1 MSTPEE
7 IYRLA
12 RKPDPWA
19 PLDWAWAEQDG
30 TFGNRYDDPESRYR
44 VLYASSQRLG
54 CYLETLAR
62 FRPDPTLA
70 TELNQ
75 IEGENDFYAPGQVPP
90 EWFGARMLGTAA
102 FWGEYAD
109 VCGGE
114 WLSRLGSELGPRL
127 LIQFGIHE
135 LDQAVL
141 QASPP
146 RKLTQLVSRAIFNA
160 GLDGIRYP
168 SKHGSAIENWALFE
182 PFKIDVKRTDPIAL
196 DDPDLARALQL
207 LRLAIG

>member
-1 MSTPEE
+1 VSNPEE

-12 RKPDPWA
+12 RKPELWA
-19 PLDWAWAEQDG
+19 PLNWAWAELDE
-30 TFGNRYDDPESRYR
+30 TFGNRYDDPESRDR
-44 VLYASSQRLG
+44 VLYASSQKLG

-62 FRPDPTLA
+62 FRPDPMLA

-75 IEGENDFYAPGQVPP
+75 IEGENDFYPLGQVPA
-90 EWFGARMLGTAA
+90 EWFGARLLGTAA
-102 FWGEYAD
+102 FWGEYAE
-109 VCGGE
+109 VCGNE
-114 WLSRLGSELGPRL
+114 WLSRLRSELGPRL
-127 LIQFGIHE
+127 LAQFGIHD

-141 QASPP
+141 QAGAP
-146 RKLTQLVSRAIFNA
+146 RKLTQMVSRAIFNA

-168 SKHGSAIENWALFE
+168 SKYGSAIENWALFE
-182 PFKIDVKRTDPIAL
+182 PFKIEVRRTGPIAL

>member
-1 MSTPEE
+1 MSNREE

-19 PLDWAWAEQDG
+19 PLDWAWAELDG
-30 TFGNRYDDPESRYR
+30 TFGNRYDDAESRYR

-75 IEGENDFYAPGQVPP
+75 IEGENDFYPLGQVPA
-90 EWFGARMLGTAA
+90 EWFGARLLGTAA
-102 FWGEYAD
+102 FWGEYAE
-109 VCGGE
+109 VCGSE
-114 WLSRLGSELGPRL
+114 WLSRLRSVLGARL
-127 LIQFGIHE
+127 LAQFGIHD

-141 QASPP
+141 QAGAP
-146 RKLTQLVSRAIFNA
+146 RKLTQMVSRAIFNA

-168 SKHGSAIENWALFE
+168 SKYGSAIENWALFE
-182 PFKIDVKRTDPIAL
+182 PFKIEVKCTDLIAL

-207 LRLAIG
+207 LRLAVG

>member
-1 MSTPEE
+1 MINPEE

-19 PLDWAWAEQDG
+19 PLDWAWAELDG

-75 IEGENDFYAPGQVPP
+75 IEGENDFYPLGQVPA
-90 EWFGARMLGTAA
+90 EWFVARMLGTAA
-102 FWGEYAD
+102 FRGEYAD
-109 VCGGE
+109 VCGNE
-114 WLSRLGSELGPRL
+114 WLSRLRSELGPRL
-127 LIQFGIHE
+127 LTQFGIHD

-141 QASPP
+141 QAGAP
-146 RKLTQLVSRAIFNA
+146 RKLTQMVSRAIFNA

-168 SKHGSAIENWALFE
+168 SKYGSAIENWALFE
-182 PFKIDVKRTDPIAL
+182 PFKIEVRRTDPIAL
-196 DDPDLARALQL
+196 DDTDLARALRL
-207 LRLAIG
+207 LRLAVA